1 MGRSLGSQT
10 PEGRGMDGDL
20 PRADRLTTHTS
31 IKYAM
36 SCYVCIYM
44 PIYNDT
50 YIHIYI
56 YIYMYTYIHILY
68 TYMHIYIY
76 ILHILKYYHIST
88 DIQIKI
94 HSLLRASGWMKS
106 AWEKSKFAAPATARA
121 RISGSGIH
129 LESHAKN
136 HGDMGNICGNHVEN
150 MGNTMKY
157 WGYVMLMMLEQ
168 FLTYEKCIKV
178 HKASKKINGDNRL
191 TSHYRE

>member
-1 MGRSLGSQT
+1 M
-10 PEGRGMDGDL
+10 
-20 PRADRLTTHTS
+20 
-31 IKYAM
+31 
-36 SCYVCIYM
+36 
-44 PIYNDT
+44 
-50 YIHIYI
+50 IHIYI
-56 YIYMYTYIHILY
+56 YTYIYIHVYIYTYIIYIHA
-68 TYMHIYIY
+68 HIYIY

-150 MGNTMKY
+150 MGKY
-157 WGYVMLMMLEQ
+157 
-168 FLTYEKCIKV
+168 YEILGICDVNDVRTILD
-178 HKASKKINGDNRL
+178 I
-191 TSHYRE
+191 